1 MILPIYIY
9 GHSVLRN
16 KCENIDSSFP
26 NLDTIINNM
35 FETMHNAN
43 GIGLAAPQIGL
54 SINLFVIDL
63 SPLSDDH
70 PELKDVKKVFINP
83 KILKQEGGDWEY
95 DEGCLSI
102 PGLNDFVS
110 RKKNIKIEYL
120 DQDFNVIKEKIS
132 GIEARVIQHEYDHL
146 LGVLFIDY
154 LSPKRKNILNRKLQA
169 IKKGKFQKRYDFLLS
184 KKNK

>member
-1 MILPIYIY
+1 
-9 GHSVLRN
+9 
-16 KCENIDSSFP
+16 
-26 NLDTIINNM
+26 M

-83 KILKQEGGDWEY
+83 KILKQEGDDWEY

-102 PGLNDFVS
+102 PDLNDLVS
-110 RKKNIKIEYL
+110 RRKNIKVLINS
-120 DQDFNVIKEKIS
+120 F
-132 GIEARVIQHEYDHL
+132 
-146 LGVLFIDY
+146 LGGCY
-154 LSPKRKNILNRKLQA
+154 
-169 IKKGKFQKRYDFLLS
+169 
-184 KKNK
+184 